1 MFSILFLEKQQTRYI
16 MVFNITVLQKLQEA
30 GVDLFEIVKNNN
42 EYLLNTFHRLIVH
55 CVSTDEV
62 INSVYMEYF
71 RNIKIQWFNLRR
83 DYILSMSQEYW
94 HELNIHGNYD
104 CDLRDKVK
112 YFTTGQ
118 TLEHM
123 FSEERFQP
131 TWLES
136 GEYYNRLLE
145 IQCNFYNQLPH
156 KE

>member
-1 MFSILFLEKQQTRYI
+1 
-16 MVFNITVLQKLQEA
+16 MVFNITVLQKLQQA

-42 EYLLNTFHRLIVH
+42 KYLLNTFHRMIMD
-55 CVSTDEV
+55 C
-62 INSVYMEYF
+62 INAKNTAETKYKEYF
-71 RNIKIQWFNLRR
+71 QNVLNQWFSLRE
-83 DYILSMSQEYW
+83 DYILYMAQEYK
-94 HELNIHGNYD
+94 HELSVHGDFDY
-104 CDLRDKVK
+104 DLREKVR

-145 IQCNFYNQLPH
+145 IQCKFYNQFPY
-156 KE
+156 KEK